1 MAKSSQATASAF
13 GWDFQSNAAIVLM
26 LKNISMASSV
36 KVEGEHEDIE
46 IFLND
51 GQKIFAQAK
60 SVERP
65 YDDFSHVLE
74 KLKAGLRT
82 LNTAASQPNRFALAY
97 RP

>member
-1 MAKSSQATASAF
+1 
-13 GWDFQSNAAIVLM
+13 M